1 VKLFGIDLLIPPF
14 FVSIA
19 DKGLSLPVC
28 RSIFRCHGCPYAL
41 IPKDNMAWIVA
52 LRFGGAGRI
61 EQGIRSRSAAFASGW
76 KGRSW
81 GCG

>member
-14 FVSIA
+14 FVNVA
-19 DKGLSLPVC
+19 DKGLSLPVR
-28 RSIFRCHGCPYAL
+28 RSIFSVDGCPYAL

-61 EQGIRSRSAAFASGW
+61 EQGIRSRSAVLASGW
-76 KGRSW
+76 RGQFWGRA
-81 GCG
+81 